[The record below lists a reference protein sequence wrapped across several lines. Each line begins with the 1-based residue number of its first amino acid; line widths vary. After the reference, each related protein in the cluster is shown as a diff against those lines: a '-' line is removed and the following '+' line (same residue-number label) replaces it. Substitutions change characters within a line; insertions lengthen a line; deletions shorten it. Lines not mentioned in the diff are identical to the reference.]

1 MNLHKTCQLKVIPI
15 KIIKLN
21 ADISAYFI
29 CLHSNCIDIG
39 EFPQEF
45 ENANIIPVPK
55 KKWKSDKTNNRSV
68 NILQN
73 FSEIYEK
80 LVYNQLYDYF
90 DKILVP
96 SQCGFRKGYT

>member
-1 MNLHKTCQLKVIPI
+1 MNLHKTCQLKVSPI

-45 ENANIIPVPK
+45 ENANIMPVPK
-55 KKWKSDKTNNRSV
+55 KKGKSDKLITNLSTYCKTSLKFTKN
-68 NILQN
+68 
-73 FSEIYEK
+73 
-80 LVYNQLYDYF
+80 
-90 DKILVP
+90 
-96 SQCGFRKGYT
+96 